1 MNRYKMVL
9 AAVAVTVAA
18 ACATPNPPNQ
28 QASQPQ
34 DDKGYV
40 TGSRLPTRNGGTT
53 ADVKGISGRD
63 AMEEMR
69 RNTTA
74 GAPPMPGK

>member
-1 MNRYKMVL
+1 MNRYNTVL

-28 QASQPQ
+28 QASQSQ
-34 DDKGYV
+34 EDKGYV

-63 AMEEMR
+63 AMDEMR
-69 RNTTA
+69 RNSTA